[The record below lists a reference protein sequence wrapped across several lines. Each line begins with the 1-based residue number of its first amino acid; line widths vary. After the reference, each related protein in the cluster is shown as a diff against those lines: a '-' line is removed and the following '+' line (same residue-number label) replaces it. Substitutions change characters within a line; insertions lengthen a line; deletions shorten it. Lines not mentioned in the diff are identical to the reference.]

1 MTFEL
6 WDTVTRNII
15 GAYDTEADA
24 LAVVSA
30 AIRAHGPAYADPIA
44 LVRDDPDGDVLT
56 LALGPD
62 LARRAASP
70 LTPRLDIPDTLGT

>member
-6 WDTVTRNII
+6 WDTATRNII
-15 GAYDTEADA
+15 AAYNTEADA

-44 LVRDDPDGDVLT
+44 LVHDDPDGDVHT
-56 LALGPD
+56 LALGPA
-62 LARRAASP
+62 LAHRAGT
-70 LTPRLDIPDTLGT
+70 LITPRLDTPDTLET